1 MIHLVLLTLALVS
14 CSLNQATSQTVY
26 HIIAN
31 SNDLCTVRL
40 CLTLSQFAANMSQYL
55 HSNTTLVFL
64 PGTHYL
70 SKVNL
75 TLSNVVNFS
84 MKSEKSIAQI
94 KCTKNESHIYFSELQ
109 CIYISNLEFIG
120 CGGNQVKHV
129 ERFIIKN
136 TIFKGQENSGTA
148 LTLIETNTQ
157 IVNCSF
163 VSNRKGSYTKSFG
176 LIGGAIIA
184 TNSTICISQSKFNS
198 NAADAGGAIFA
209 EQYSILNISGTV
221 FSNNHANNFGGVLY
235 SISNAR
241 ITIEAC
247 KFDHNSAIRMG
258 GVVLSDTSTITIK
271 KSKFRNNTVSGNTIN
286 NNIIMGG
293 IVFLWKST
301 TSIETSEFLTN
312 SGLGGVLT
320 SYDSTISIGCS
331 NFTKNRSP
339 VGAVIRAL
347 RSKITCHSHLLIDNN
362 SVDSF
367 AVIYL
372 FDSQFRVNDSMT
384 NFTFSN
390 NLGSFMAFNS
400 NITFSGF
407 ALFVNNKPASFKPSY
422 NFHEGGAIT
431 LFQSNV
437 FFDGECNLKQNLAN
451 YGGAIY
457 SRESKLCVYGN
468 VTLAHNTATGS
479 GGGIYL
485 SGSELNCQRKSTFIL
500 FNNTATRKGGGLHA
514 TRSSIKATSDIEYT
528 MDRKAQSYS
537 GTRINI
543 TKNVATWGGGLS
555 LKDNANFYIL
565 KYTKVRVKY
574 NLDTNAIIFTANSA
588 EHGGAVYVDDNTNSA
603 CASGSKAECFFQI
616 LAMYD
621 TDVVYDPD
629 PVTKSL
635 YFSKNY
641 ANISGSTLYGGL
653 LDRCALNPFAEIDNR
668 GRFAGQGITYFNK
681 VSTVKHSSI
690 FSEPVRVCIC
700 TKNISDYQ
708 CSLQKSHIDVRKG
721 KTFNVSLVAVNQI
734 FQPLNANIQASIF
747 STGSGLAEGQ
757 LNRRI
762 PAHCTNLTFNIFSP
776 HESENLTLYASDGPC
791 KDAEHSRTTI
801 EVHFLPCSC
810 PVGLQ
815 VAGTNDSNCTCECHR
830 NISQYMKKCNSQ
842 TASLVKQLRSRAWIS
857 SINDTNLTGYLVYPN
872 CPFDYCLSTS
882 PPIYLNKPNGA
893 NAQCAF
899 NRSSLLCASC
909 QPGLSL
915 SLGSS
920 RCLSCPSN
928 WPVLLVT
935 ITLAAILAGIALV
948 TLLLVLNMTVA
959 IGTLNGLIFYTNIV
973 YANKSTLLSFQE
985 RNVITVFIS
994 WLNLELGI
1002 DTCYFPEMDTYIKTW
1017 LKLAFPAYVFFLV
1030 VLVIIISSYST
1041 RFANLIGKKN
1051 PVATLATLIL
1061 LAYAKLVEICFQ
1073 SLSIGILEYPA
1084 GGSRKMLWLPDAT
1097 VKYFSGKHIP
1107 LFITAVLILLVG
1119 LIYTALLFFWQW
1131 LLYLPKWK
1139 IFNWSRNQKIQTF
1152 IETYNTPYTPKHRYW
1167 TGLLLI
1173 ARVALYLAAAA
1184 NVSNNPTIALT
1195 SIFFVVGFIFCV
1207 KGFTKGKQYRMW
1219 SKDVL
1224 ETFFLLNILIFA
1236 TLKWYSLDNENKYQE
1251 AIAYTSVTI
1260 TIILLLLIILYHV
1273 YTYTSLF
1280 SRMKETKLGRRMD
1293 QLFTDTDPKAQ
1304 PRVHQLTPPT
1314 DDNINQ
1320 FDDRNLLNDLDIP
1333 VYTGKYETVPL
1344 INSVRIQP
1352 TYSVVEVHQPCH
1364 HAPPPPKQ
1372 SNNAQNMP
1380 ADSN

>member
-1 MIHLVLLTLALVS
+1 MIHLVFLTLVLVS

-31 SNDLCTVRL
+31 SSDLCTVRP

-94 KCTKNESHIYFSELQ
+94 KCTTNEPHIYFSELQ

-148 LTLIETNTQ
+148 LTLIETNAQ

-163 VSNRKGSYTKSFG
+163 VSNRKGSYTEMYRY
-176 LIGGAIIA
+176 IGGAIIA

-198 NAADAGGAIFA
+198 NAVADIGGAIFA
-209 EQYSILNISGTV
+209 EQYSILNISETV
-221 FSNNHANNFGGVLY
+221 FSNNHANYCGGVLF
-235 SISNAR
+235 SNSKLS

-247 KFDHNSAIRMG
+247 KFHHNSAIGFGG
-258 GVVLSDTSTITIK
+258 GVVFSYNSTMTIK
-271 KSKFRNNTVSGNTIN
+271 KSKFQNNSVCGDF
-286 NNIIMGG
+286 GG
-293 IVFLWKST
+293 IVLLYGGT

-312 SGLGGVLT
+312 SGPGGVLT
-320 SYDSTISIGCS
+320 SYDSIISIGCS

-339 VGAVIRAL
+339 VGAVINAE
-347 RSKITCHSHLLIDNN
+347 RSKITCHGHLLIDNN
-362 SVDSF
+362 SVSGYY
-367 AVIYL
+367 VIYL
-372 FDSQFRVNDSMT
+372 SVSLFRVNDSMA

-400 NITFSGF
+400 NITFSGYTVI
-407 ALFVNNKPASFKPSY
+407 VNNKLASLKPRY
-422 NFHEGGAIT
+422 NFQEGGALT
-431 LFQSNV
+431 LFQSNM
-437 FFDGECNLKQNLAN
+437 FFDGECNLKQNHAN

-457 SRESKLCVYGN
+457 SIESKLYVNGN

-479 GGGIYL
+479 GGGVYL
-485 SGSELNCQRKSTFIL
+485 SSSELNCQQKSTFVL
-500 FNNTATRKGGGLHA
+500 FNNTAAHKGGGLHA
-514 TRSSIKATSDIEYT
+514 IRSSIKATSDI
-528 MDRKAQSYS
+528 DHGVRRYS
-537 GTRINI
+537 GTRIYF
-543 TKNVATWGGGLS
+543 TKNVAKFGGGLS
-555 LKDNANFYIL
+555 LEANAKLYIL
-565 KYTKVRVKY
+565 KHSKVDVGLNNY
-574 NLDTNAIIFTANSA
+574 LDTNATIFTANSA
-588 EHGGAVYVDDNTNSA
+588 EYGGAVYVDDDTNSG
-603 CASGSKAECFFQI
+603 CASDTKTECFFQV

-621 TDVVYDPD
+621 INARYQINT
-629 PVTKSL
+629 VTKCL
-635 YFSKNY
+635 YFSSNY

-653 LDRCALNPFAEIDNR
+653 LDRCAINLFAEIDNTES
-668 GRFAGQGITYFNK
+668 FDGITYFK
-681 VSTVKHSSI
+681 TVSTIKHNNISI
-690 FSEPVRVCIC
+690 FSKPVRVCLC
-700 TKNISDYQ
+700 TKNFSVNVHH
-708 CSLQKSHIDVRKG
+708 CSITQSHVNVKKG
-721 KTFNVSLVAVNQI
+721 ETFKVSLVAVDQI
-734 FQPLNANIQASIF
+734 FQPLNATIQASILYAD
-747 STGSGLAEGQ
+747 SSLAEGQ
-757 LNRRI
+757 QNTI
-762 PAHCTNLTFNIFSP
+762 SAQCTNLTFSIVSL
-776 HESENLTLYASDGPC
+776 HDSENLTVYASDGPC
-791 KDAEHSRTTI
+791 KNAELSRATV

-810 PVGLQ
+810 PIGLQ

-830 NISQYMKKCNSQ
+830 KISQYMKKCNSH
-842 TASLVKQLRSRAWIS
+842 TGSVIKQPRSRAWIS
-857 SINDTNLTGYLVYPN
+857 SINDTNQTGYLVYPN

-893 NAQCAF
+893 DAQCAF
-899 NRSSLLCASC
+899 NRSSLLCGSC

-948 TLLLVLNMTVA
+948 ALLLVLNMTVA

-973 YANKSTLLSFQE
+973 YANKSILLPFKE
-985 RNVITVFIS
+985 TNFITVFVS
-994 WLNLELGI
+994 WLNLDLGI
-1002 DTCYFPEMDTYIKTW
+1002 DTCYFPGMDIYIKTW

-1030 VLVIIISSYST
+1030 ALVIIISSYST

-1061 LAYAKLVEICFQ
+1061 LSYAKLIEICFQ
-1073 SLSIGILEYPA
+1073 SLSIGILEYPT

-1097 VKYFSGKHIP
+1097 VKYLSGKHIP

-1119 LIYTALLFFWQW
+1119 LVYTALLFFWQW
-1131 LLYLPKWK
+1131 LLYLPKWR
-1139 IFNWSRNQKIQTF
+1139 IFNWSRNPKIQTF

-1173 ARVALYLAAAA
+1173 ARVALYLTAAA
-1184 NVSNNPTIALT
+1184 NVSNNPTIALI
-1195 SIFFVVGFIFCV
+1195 SISFVVGSIVFL
-1207 KGFTKGKQYRMW
+1207 KGFTSGKQYRMW

-1224 ETFFLLNILIFA
+1224 ETFFHLNIFIFA
-1236 TLKWYSLDNENKYQE
+1236 ILIWYSLDNDNKYQE
-1251 AIAYTSVTI
+1251 AIAYTSVSI

-1280 SRMKETKLGRRMD
+1280 SRVKESKLGRRMD
-1293 QLFTDTDPKAQ
+1293 RLFTNTEPKLQ
-1304 PRVHQLTPPT
+1304 PRVRQLIQPP
-1314 DDNINQ
+1314 DDDINK
-1320 FDDRNLLNDLDIP
+1320 FDDRNLLDDLDSP
-1333 VYTGKYETVPL
+1333 VYTGDYDTVPL
-1344 INSVRIQP
+1344 VDSVPIQP
-1352 TYSVVEVHQPCH
+1352 TCSVVEVHQPCH
-1364 HAPPPPKQ
+1364 GVPPPPKG
-1372 SNNAQNMP
+1372 SNNAQNRP